1 MNLGLDLRT
10 AAYVNSI
17 SKIFTTYRD
26 APEYLGIWYEQRRF
40 PAFFQLNTR
49 CVRATYGPCPDPDQP
64 GACDDKPDRVSV
76 LNVATKANGNLDTI
90 LGSAYVP
97 DPEHPGE
104 LLVQFP
110 GNPEGSYWILETDYH
125 NYSVVY
131 SCTDFLFGAIKLEF
145 AWILARE
152 QHLDPEMLEHAT
164 NVLVENGIDITPLED
179 TIQNEDCV
187 YE

>member
-1 MNLGLDLRT
+1 MGSWSTHCGKEVFEEKCQKRVRMANIGLALVVVFSFVATGCLGHPGGATRNKCPPKPPT
-10 AAYVNSI
+10 IQEFNV
-17 SKIFTTYRD
+17 T
-26 APEYLGIWYEQRRF
+26 EYLGIWYEQRRF

-76 LNVATKANGNLDTI
+76 LNVATKSNGNLDTI

-110 GNPEGSYWILETDYH
+110 GNPEGSYW
-125 NYSVVY
+125 
-131 SCTDFLFGAIKLEF
+131 
-145 AWILARE
+145 
-152 QHLDPEMLEHAT
+152 MLEHAT

-179 TIQNEDCV
+179 TVQNEDCV